1 MDILCLLI
9 WPPLL
14 RWAAGTALSKGNA
27 SLADEAFGLV
37 VGVGAFYDVLTTL
50 GLGLAEVTALIG
62 DPARANMLAALM
74 DGRALTATELAYV
87 AGVGAS
93 TASAHLAKLHDANL
107 LSVVKQGRHRYFRLA
122 SPLVSRMIEGIM
134 TFAAI
139 GSPPRYRPR
148 STNDTAMR
156 LARTCYDHLAGRLGV
171 ALADALVAHGHVV
184 LGDDAGEL
192 TTAGILALDKLGIA
206 KDALRHSHKRVF
218 CRPCLDWS
226 ERRPHLAGT
235 IGAALATH
243 CFDHH
248 WIEHIRDSRAVR
260 ITPAGRA
267 GLRSAFDM
275 ELG

>member
-1 MDILCLLI
+1 MTI
-9 WPPLL
+9 
-14 RWAAGTALSKGNA
+14 
-27 SLADEAFGLV
+27 
-37 VGVGAFYDVLTTL
+37 GAN
-50 GLGLAEVTALIG
+50 LAEVTALIG

-74 DGRALTATELAYV
+74 DGRALTASELAYV
-87 AGVGAS
+87 AGVGAP
-93 TASAHLAKLHDANL
+93 TASAHLAKLHGANL

-122 SPLVSRMIEGIM
+122 SPLVSRMLEGIM

-148 STNDTAMR
+148 TTNDTAMR

-171 ALADALVAHGHVV
+171 ALTDSLVEHGHVV
-184 LGDDAGEL
+184 LGEDAGEL
-192 TTAGILALDKLGIA
+192 TATGVTALGRLGISP
-206 KDALRHSHKRVF
+206 DALRHNHKRVF

-226 ERRPHLAGT
+226 ERRPHLAGA

-260 ITPAGRA
+260 ITTAGRA
-267 GLRSAFDM
+267 GLRAAFGIDLSAPDA
-275 ELG
+275 GSH

>member
-1 MDILCLLI
+1 MGI
-9 WPPLL
+9 
-14 RWAAGTALSKGNA
+14 AG
-27 SLADEAFGLV
+27 
-37 VGVGAFYDVLTTL
+37 FYD
-50 GLGLAEVTALIG
+50 GLMTIGANLAEVTAMIG

-122 SPLVSRMIEGIM
+122 SPLVSRMLEGIM

-139 GSPPRYRPR
+139 GSPARYQPRT
-148 STNDTAMR
+148 TNDTAMR

-171 ALADALVAHGHVV
+171 ALTDALVERGHIV

-192 TTAGILALDKLGIA
+192 TEAGVKALHKLGIA
-206 KDALRHSHKRVF
+206 PDTLQHNHKRVF

-226 ERRPHLAGT
+226 ERRPHLAGA
-235 IGAALATH
+235 IGAALAAH
-243 CFDHH
+243 CFDQH
-248 WIEHIRDSRAVR
+248 WIEHIRDSRAVK
-260 ITPAGRA
+260 ITVAGRT
-267 GLRSAFDM
+267 GLRSAFGID
-275 ELG
+275 LS